1 MKNPSILEKGTG
13 NNPEPRPLEIFF
25 TWRMMNNII
34 SNSHRGNAWVAQSVK
49 CPLVIF

>member
-13 NNPEPRPLEIFF
+13 NSSEPRPLEIFF

-34 SNSHRGNAWVAQSVK
+34 SKSHHGNAWVAQFVK
-49 CPLVIF
+49 RPLVIF